1 MGVSNRNGLAT
12 GYDEGTSGEGCV
24 TEEWGQGLVVSER
37 KRRNHTEKKEMI
49 HLLRQMGNSRESVE
63 WFRQRNAELRET
75 LKDISPASP
84 QMGETFSGGR
94 KGDSVGRKVARREDL
109 EAEIAINERAIE
121 RRLREFSDLARVMQE
136 SLTAEERDVLWLRH
150 GERLRWEQVRQ
161 KVHASRSKC
170 FRLEEKGLER
180 LCKSWDKYIENKES
194 EG

>member
-1 MGVSNRNGLAT
+1 MAVS
-12 GYDEGTSGEGCV
+12 
-24 TEEWGQGLVVSER
+24 
-37 KRRNHTEKKEMI
+37 KKEMI

-63 WFRQRNAELRET
+63 WFRQRNADLRET
-75 LKDISPASP
+75 MNDISPASP

-109 EAEIAINERAIE
+109 EEKIAINERAIE
-121 RRLREFSDLARVMQE
+121 RRMMEFSDLARVMQE
-136 SLTAEERDVLWLRH
+136 SLTAEEREVLWLRH

-180 LCKSWDKYIENKES
+180 LCKSWDRYLENKES

>member
-1 MGVSNRNGLAT
+1 MGIT
-12 GYDEGTSGEGCV
+12 
-24 TEEWGQGLVVSER
+24 
-37 KRRNHTEKKEMI
+37 KKEMI

-63 WFRQRNAELRET
+63 WFRQRNAELRDT
-75 LKDISPASP
+75 LKYISAASP

-94 KGDSVGRKVARREDL
+94 KGDSVGRKVARREDV
-109 EAEIAINERAIE
+109 ETEIAINERAIE
-121 RRLREFSDLARVMQE
+121 RRLREYSDLARVMQE

-180 LCKSWDKYIENKES
+180 LCVSWNKYLENKES
-194 EG
+194 DG

>member
-1 MGVSNRNGLAT
+1 MGVS
-12 GYDEGTSGEGCV
+12 
-24 TEEWGQGLVVSER
+24 
-37 KRRNHTEKKEMI
+37 KKEMI

-84 QMGETFSGGR
+84 QMGDTFSGGR

-136 SLTAEERDVLWLRH
+136 SLTAEEREVLWLRH

-180 LCKSWDKYIENKES
+180 LCVSWDKYLENKES

>member
-1 MGVSNRNGLAT
+1 MGIS
-12 GYDEGTSGEGCV
+12 
-24 TEEWGQGLVVSER
+24 
-37 KRRNHTEKKEMI
+37 KKEMI
-49 HLLRQMGNSRESVE
+49 HLLRQMGNRQESVE

-75 LKDISPASP
+75 LRDISPASP

-94 KGDSVGRKVARREDL
+94 KGDSVGRKVARREDV
-109 EAEIAINERAIE
+109 ETKIAINERAIE
-121 RRLREFSDLARVMQE
+121 RRLRKYSDLARVMLE
-136 SLTAEERDVLWLRH
+136 SLTEEQREVLWLRH

-170 FRLEEKGLER
+170 FRLEEAGLER

>member
-1 MGVSNRNGLAT
+1 MAVS
-12 GYDEGTSGEGCV
+12 
-24 TEEWGQGLVVSER
+24 
-37 KRRNHTEKKEMI
+37 KKEMI

-63 WFRQRNAELRET
+63 WFRQRNADLRET
-75 LKDISPASP
+75 MNDISPASP

-109 EAEIAINERAIE
+109 ETKIAINERAIE
-121 RRLREFSDLARVMQE
+121 RRMMEFSDLARVIQE
-136 SLTAEERDVLWLRH
+136 SLTAEEREVLWLRH

-180 LCKSWDKYIENKES
+180 LCKSWDRYLENKES

>member
-1 MGVSNRNGLAT
+1 MGIT
-12 GYDEGTSGEGCV
+12 
-24 TEEWGQGLVVSER
+24 
-37 KRRNHTEKKEMI
+37 KKEMI
-49 HLLRQMGNSRESVE
+49 RLLRQMGNKKESVE
-63 WFRQRNAELRET
+63 WFRQRNEELRET

-109 EAEIAINERAIE
+109 EAKIAINERAIE
-121 RRLREFSDLARVMQE
+121 RRMMEFSDLARVMQE
-136 SLTAEERDVLWLRH
+136 SLTAEEREVLWLRH

-180 LCKSWDKYIENKES
+180 LCRNWDRFLEEKEKS

>member
-1 MGVSNRNGLAT
+1 MSVS
-12 GYDEGTSGEGCV
+12 
-24 TEEWGQGLVVSER
+24 
-37 KRRNHTEKKEMI
+37 KKEMI

-63 WFRQRNAELRET
+63 WFRQRNADLRET

-109 EAEIAINERAIE
+109 EEKIAINERAIE
-121 RRLREFSDLARVMQE
+121 RRMMEFSDLARVMQE
-136 SLTAEERDVLWLRH
+136 SLTAEEREVLWLRH

-180 LCKSWDKYIENKES
+180 LCKAWDERKNEE
-194 EG
+194 

>member
-1 MGVSNRNGLAT
+1 MAVS
-12 GYDEGTSGEGCV
+12 
-24 TEEWGQGLVVSER
+24 
-37 KRRNHTEKKEMI
+37 KKEMI

-63 WFRQRNAELRET
+63 WFRQRNADLRET
-75 LKDISPASP
+75 MNDISPASP

-109 EAEIAINERAIE
+109 ETKIAINERAIE
-121 RRLREFSDLARVMQE
+121 RRMMEFSDLARVMQE
-136 SLTAEERDVLWLRH
+136 SLTAEEREVLWLRH

-180 LCKSWDKYIENKES
+180 LCKSWDRYLENKES